1 MTASPASPAPRVS
14 PAGAPAP
21 AAPPAPAPD
30 RPAPAAG
37 PAARPARRRRGPL
50 APAAVLVVLALLPYS
65 ALEIPVLLDGP
76 VNSPGSL
83 QLLALCLVFGGL
95 ALGYDLMFGRT
106 GLLSFGH
113 ALYVAGG
120 AYGTQ
125 LAMTEL
131 GLGLFPAVGLA
142 LAGGAVAAVV
152 LGAVSLRGLALGG
165 IGFAMV
171 TLAFAQAGSIWVQRN
186 PGGLTGGEE
195 GLPLHTGGVPAALV
209 GVQNTVNVYWLALA
223 YLALT
228 AAVVWTAVS
237 RPVGRVWQGIR
248 DNEQRVAVLGHD
260 PFRHKL
266 GVFVLASALGVLGG
280 ALHLLVTAGA
290 TPHSSTPQF
299 TLTLLVMVVLGGS
312 GTRWGPVIGGVLFTF
327 LDQRLAVLAGS
338 DLVHGLPGIL
348 RAPLSE
354 PMVVLGALFVI
365 AVYAAPGG
373 VASVRRPVWR
383 PVRRKGEGT
392 R

>member
-1 MTASPASPAPRVS
+1 MTASPASQTSQADR
-14 PAGAPAP
+14 A
-21 AAPPAPAPD
+21 AAPPSSGE
-30 RPAPAAG
+30 RPASAATGPGGSSG
-37 PAARPARRRRGPL
+37 PAARPVRRWRGAA

-83 QLLALCLVFGGL
+83 QLLALCLVFGGI

-125 LAMTEL
+125 LAMTGL
-131 GLGLFPAVGLA
+131 GLGLLPAIGLA
-142 LAGGAVAAVV
+142 LAGGTAAAVL

-195 GLPLHTGGVPAALV
+195 GLPLHTGGVPDALV
-209 GVQNTVNVYWLALA
+209 GVQNTANVYWLALA

-248 DNEQRVAVLGHD
+248 DNEQRLSVLGYD

-280 ALHLLVTAGA
+280 AMHLLVTAGA
-290 TPHSSTPQF
+290 TPRSSTPEF

-312 GTRWGPVIGGVLFTF
+312 GTRWGPLIGGVLFTF
-327 LDQRLAVLAGS
+327 LDQRLAVLASS

-354 PMVVLGALFVI
+354 PMVVLGTLFVI

-373 VASVRRPVWR
+373 IASIRRSLTWR
-383 PVRRKGEGT
+383 RGEET

>member
-1 MTASPASPAPRVS
+1 MTASPTPTPTTTEHPAARAETPPASPAR
-14 PAGAPAP
+14 P
-21 AAPPAPAPD
+21 AA
-30 RPAPAAG
+30 
-37 PAARPARRRRGPL
+37 PARRRWRGPVV
-50 APAAVLVVLALLPYS
+50 PAAVLVVLAVLPFS
-65 ALEIPVLLDGP
+65 AVEIPILLDGP

-83 QLLALCLVFGGL
+83 QLLALCLVFAGL

-131 GLGLFPAVGLA
+131 GLGFFPALLLA
-142 LAGGAVAAVV
+142 LVGGAVAAVL

-171 TLAFAQAGSIWVQRN
+171 TLAFAQAGSLWVQRN

-195 GLPLHTGGVPAALV
+195 GLPLHTEGVPEAFV
-209 GVQNTVNVYWLALA
+209 GVQNTANVYWLTLG
-223 YLALT
+223 YLTLV
-228 AAVVWTAVS
+228 AAVVWVAVS
-237 RPVGRVWQGIR
+237 RPVGRIWQGIR
-248 DNEQRVAVLGHD
+248 DNEQRVSVLGHD

-266 GVFVLASALGVLGG
+266 GVFVLASTLGVLGG
-280 ALHLLVTAGA
+280 AMHLLVTAGV
-290 TPHSSTPQF
+290 TPHSSTAQF

-327 LDQRLAVLAGS
+327 LDQRLAVLAS
-338 DLVHGLPGIL
+338 SELVDGLPEFL
-348 RAPLSE
+348 RTPLSE
-354 PMVVLGALFVI
+354 PMVILGALFVV
-365 AVYAAPGG
+365 AVYVAPGG
-373 VASVRRPVWR
+373 IASIRRSLSWSPSGR
-383 PVRRKGEGT
+383 TGTKGAE

>member
-1 MTASPASPAPRVS
+1 MTASPASRAPS
-14 PAGAPAP
+14 AAKA
-21 AAPPAPAPD
+21 AAPPSPGERTAPTTG
-30 RPAPAAG
+30 PAGSKGPAG
-37 PAARPARRRRGPL
+37 PAARPPRRWRGAA
-50 APAAVLVVLALLPYS
+50 APAAVLAVLALLPYS

-131 GLGLFPAVGLA
+131 GLGLFPAIGLA
-142 LAGGAVAAVV
+142 LAGGTAAAVL

-195 GLPLHTGGVPAALV
+195 GLPLHTGGVPDALV
-209 GVQNTVNVYWLALA
+209 GVQNTANVYWLALA

-248 DNEQRVAVLGHD
+248 DNEQRVSVLGYD

-280 ALHLLVTAGA
+280 AMHLLVTAGA
-290 TPHSSTPQF
+290 TPRSSTPEF

-312 GTRWGPVIGGVLFTF
+312 GTRWGPLIGGVLFTF
-327 LDQRLAVLAGS
+327 LDQRLAVLASS

-354 PMVVLGALFVI
+354 PMVVLGTLFVI

-373 VASVRRPVWR
+373 IASIRRSLT
-383 PVRRKGEGT
+383 RRRGEES

>member
-1 MTASPASPAPRVS
+1 MTASPASRAPS
-14 PAGAPAP
+14 AAKA
-21 AAPPAPAPD
+21 AAPPSPGERTAPTTG
-30 RPAPAAG
+30 PAGSKGPAG
-37 PAARPARRRRGPL
+37 PAARPARRWRGAA
-50 APAAVLVVLALLPYS
+50 APAAVLAVLALLPYS

-131 GLGLFPAVGLA
+131 GLGLFPAIGLA
-142 LAGGAVAAVV
+142 LAGGTAAAVL

-171 TLAFAQAGSIWVQRN
+171 TLAFAQAGSIWAQRN

-195 GLPLHTGGVPAALV
+195 GLPLHTGGVPDALV
-209 GVQNTVNVYWLALA
+209 GVQNTANVYWLALA

-248 DNEQRVAVLGHD
+248 DNEQRVSVLGYD

-280 ALHLLVTAGA
+280 AMHLLVTAGA
-290 TPHSSTPQF
+290 TPRSSTPEF

-312 GTRWGPVIGGVLFTF
+312 GTRWGPLIGGVLFTF
-327 LDQRLAVLAGS
+327 LDQRLAVLASS

-354 PMVVLGALFVI
+354 PMVVLGTLFVI

-373 VASVRRPVWR
+373 IASIRRSLT
-383 PVRRKGEGT
+383 RRRGEES

>member
-1 MTASPASPAPRVS
+1 MTASPAAKAAKAAR
-14 PAGAPAP
+14 A
-21 AAPPAPAPD
+21 AAPPSSGE
-30 RPAPAAG
+30 RPAPTTGPAG
-37 PAARPARRRRGPL
+37 PAGSAARPARRWWRGVA

-131 GLGLFPAVGLA
+131 GLGLLPAIGLA
-142 LAGGAVAAVV
+142 LAGGTAAAVL

-195 GLPLHTGGVPAALV
+195 GLPLHTGAVPDALV
-209 GVQNTVNVYWLALA
+209 GVQNTANVYWLALA

-248 DNEQRVAVLGHD
+248 DNEQRVSVLGYD

-280 ALHLLVTAGA
+280 AMHLLVTAGA
-290 TPHSSTPQF
+290 TPRSSTPEF

-312 GTRWGPVIGGVLFTF
+312 GTRWGPLIGGVLFTF
-327 LDQRLAVLAGS
+327 LDQRLAVLASS

-354 PMVVLGALFVI
+354 PMVVLGTLFVI

-373 VASVRRPVWR
+373 IASIRRSLTWR
-383 PVRRKGEGT
+383 RGEEA